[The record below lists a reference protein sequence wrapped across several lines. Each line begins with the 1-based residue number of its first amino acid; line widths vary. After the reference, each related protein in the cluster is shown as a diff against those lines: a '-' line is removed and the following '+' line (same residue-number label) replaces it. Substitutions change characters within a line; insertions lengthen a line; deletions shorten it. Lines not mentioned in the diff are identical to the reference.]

1 MIGLSLIFAHAP
13 VPFRRLGILYAAFG
27 VACGAGLKWFMR
39 ELSLKRTPLLTVL
52 AVLIVF
58 TGGGHLGW
66 VSYQNLKSV
75 RTEMRQQYSEQLAM
89 LNFVE
94 GAADE
99 ETKKEFDKLRREFD
113 PAFGDYLEFR
123 VSPLGSWKAPWP
135 LLLWLG
141 ELTIAS
147 AIAVWILTRE
157 PPLQDRIVNEQ
168 INQNEKVDP

>member
-1 MIGLSLIFAHAP
+1 MSLIFAHAP
-13 VPFRRLGILYAAFG
+13 IPFRRLGIFYAAFG
-27 VACGAGLKWFMR
+27 FACGVGLKWLMR
-39 ELSLKRTPLLTVL
+39 ELSLKRTPILTVL
-52 AVLIVF
+52 VVLIVF

-66 VSYQNLKSV
+66 VSYQNLKTV

-99 ETKKEFDKLRREFD
+99 ETKKEFDKLRREFN
-113 PAFGDYLEFR
+113 PAFGDYLAFR
-123 VSPLGSWKAPWP
+123 VSLLGSWKAPWP

-147 AIAVWILTRE
+147 AIAAWILNWD
-157 PPLQDRIVNEQ
+157 PSAQNRIPNEQ
-168 INQNEKVDP
+168 VKQNEKVDP